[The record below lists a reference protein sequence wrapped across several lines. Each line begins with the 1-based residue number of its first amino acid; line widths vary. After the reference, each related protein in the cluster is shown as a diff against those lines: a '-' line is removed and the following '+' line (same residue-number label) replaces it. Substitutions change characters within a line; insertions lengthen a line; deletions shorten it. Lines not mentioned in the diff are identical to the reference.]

1 MHLDLQMWI
10 CLLYLSQLGT
20 VLGFVWFY
28 RGVKEIGPARAGQ
41 FINIVPISGVFFG
54 MLFLDEQLT
63 LSLLIGGVLI
73 LAGLLMT

>member
-1 MHLDLQMWI
+1 
-10 CLLYLSQLGT
+10 
-20 VLGFVWFY
+20 
-28 RGVKEIGPARAGQ
+28 GPARAGQ

-73 LAGLLMT
+73 LAGLLMTNRA